1 MEHPIDQAKISKNAL
16 SVVYQLNKEGFEAYL
31 VGGCIRDLLSKSVP
45 KDFDISTNAH
55 PQDIRKIFR
64 NSRIVGKRF
73 QIVHVRF
80 EGEIIEVSTFRKQ
93 DPEVSEN
100 QSDSGMILRDNA
112 FGSLEEDSLRR
123 DFGVNAIYYNPLAK
137 ELIDLQGGIEDI
149 SKKLIRSIGPVDLR
163 LREDPVRMLRAIRIS
178 EKLGFK
184 LATDVRETIREMAH
198 FIQDVSPARLFE
210 ESLKMFMGGYGVK
223 IFRKLKEL
231 YVLNWIFPSND
242 SSVTAYNLELLITK
256 ALESTDNRVLKNLPI
271 TPAFI
276 YASILWYPFLNER
289 SRNIKELGLNNYE
302 ASTEAAS
309 SVLSKQQII
318 TSIPRRFSTPIK
330 EIWFLQFRLNSR
342 FGKKPFQTLQHKRFR
357 AAYDFLL
364 IREAAGEK
372 TRDCGNWWTD
382 YQAASD
388 EERLTMQTPPRKKN
402 LSGGVRKS
410 IGKRGNEK

>member
-55 PQDIRKIFR
+55 PQDIRNIFR

-80 EGEIIEVSTFRKQ
+80 EREIIEVSTFRKQ

-123 DFGVNAIYYNPLAK
+123 DFGVNAIYYNPLSK

-149 SKKLIRSIGPVDLR
+149 SRKLVRSIGPVDLR

-178 EKLGFK
+178 EKLGFE
-184 LATDVRETIREMAH
+184 LATDVRETIKEMAH

-210 ESLKMFMGGYGVK
+210 ESLKMFMGGYGV
-223 IFRKLKEL
+223 RD
-231 YVLNWIFPSND
+231 FP
-242 SSVTAYNLELLITK
+242 
-256 ALESTDNRVLKNLPI
+256 
-271 TPAFI
+271 
-276 YASILWYPFLNER
+276 
-289 SRNIKELGLNNYE
+289 
-302 ASTEAAS
+302 
-309 SVLSKQQII
+309 
-318 TSIPRRFSTPIK
+318 
-330 EIWFLQFRLNSR
+330 
-342 FGKKPFQTLQHKRFR
+342 
-357 AAYDFLL
+357 
-364 IREAAGEK
+364 
-372 TRDCGNWWTD
+372 
-382 YQAASD
+382 
-388 EERLTMQTPPRKKN
+388 
-402 LSGGVRKS
+402 
-410 IGKRGNEK
+410 